1 MRLVQWTTAEH
12 QKATTIEGWEMGGD
26 RYQSNSKILK
36 FNSETKREI
45 QRQLGL
51 GLGLGLGRE
60 RWTATS
66 GGGITRKKFAATL
79 RFTRILISHE
89 YRTEVLRV
97 FELAEYRKEAAAC
110 RNEMRSRRWET
121 M

>member
-1 MRLVQWTTAEH
+1 
-12 QKATTIEGWEMGGD
+12 MGKVGCE
-26 RYQSNSKILK
+26 
-36 FNSETKREI
+36 NSEI
-45 QRQLGL
+45 QFRNKNGNSASKNLDLGL
-51 GLGLGLGRE
+51 ELGLGRE
-60 RWTATS
+60 IWTATS

-89 YRTEVLRV
+89 YRKEVLRV
-97 FELAEYRKEAAAC
+97 FELAEYRKEAEAC